1 MGMLRI
7 LGVVLGILFQ
17 EKVRISKGDFM
28 KSFRIISTVFVVVIF
43 WSCVAPQANHSTLPD
58 RPLDAY
64 KYVVV
69 LAPTYEG
76 SVIDQYGVGSK
87 TSEMFQAE
95 GLTVISQE
103 AGLKLSQQ
111 EQQKLIVCGI
121 IHNHTP
127 DGFGGSYA
135 NVKLTV
141 LNSDGETVYTGT
153 GRYQGLSIIDDL
165 SGATRQAFKGFAA
178 NYTGFNP
185 GLLQSSSSEN
195 DDLNQLLYNAIY
207 FAENGNDVV
216 VNLDRIK
223 DNLKQGANP
232 NWINSSSTGSKT
244 VLGRYVTMS
253 GYNRDEEVGEKCY
266 SAIQLLINKGAKL
279 QDGYDD
285 GILFWPIAM
294 GNLNIV
300 KLLLEN
306 GADAQAWSGNLGT
319 SLTPVEYA
327 AKDGHDDIVALLID
341 HGAKPISSKAI
352 IQSQFIEAA
361 SNGSLEQIS
370 DLFRRGASVNVRN
383 KDGYTALI
391 NACSGL
397 LDYTNVSKVRFLL
410 KNGADPN
417 LEGAEISSPIFLP
430 PLHWATLYTSI
441 LFNGDNRDHEP
452 GLEILRL
459 LIENGA
465 FVSGR
470 DGAGRTPLHIAAQ
483 ENNIIAANLFL
494 ENGAKVI
501 PKDDK
506 GLTPLDYAESG
517 EIITLLKKYG
527 ASE

>member
-1 MGMLRI
+1 MKNLNTVYI
-7 LGVVLGILFQ
+7 FAALSVLLG
-17 EKVRISKGDFM
+17 
-28 KSFRIISTVFVVVIF
+28 
-43 WSCVAPQANHSTLPD
+43 CVAPQANHSTLPGKS
-58 RPLDAY
+58 LNAY
-64 KYVVV
+64 QYVVV
-69 LAPTYEG
+69 LDPNYEG
-76 SVIDQYGVGSK
+76 SVIDQYGVASK
-87 TSEMFQAE
+87 VSAMFQAE

-103 AGLKLSQQ
+103 AGFNLGKQ

-121 IHNHTP
+121 IHKHTP

-165 SGATRQAFKGFAA
+165 SGASRQAFKGFAA

-185 GLLQSSSSEN
+185 GHIQSSSYEN
-195 DDLNQLLYNAIY
+195 DDLNQLLYDAIY
-207 FAENGNDVV
+207 FAENGNDVE
-216 VNLDRIK
+216 VNLAGIK
-223 DNLKQGANP
+223 DYLKQGANP
-232 NWINSSSTGSKT
+232 NWTNSSATDSKS
-244 VLGRYVTMS
+244 VLSRYVTMS
-253 GYNRDEEVGEKCY
+253 GYNRDEVVGEKCY
-266 SAIQLLINKGAKL
+266 SAIQLLINNGAKL
-279 QDGYDD
+279 QGGYDD

-294 GNLNIV
+294 GKFNVV

-306 GADAQAWSGNLGT
+306 GADARAWSGNLGT
-319 SLTPVEYA
+319 SLTPIEYA
-327 AKDGHDDIVALLID
+327 AKDGHDDIVTLLID
-341 HGAKPISSKAI
+341 HGAKPINGKAI
-352 IQSQFIEAA
+352 TQSQFIEVA
-361 SNGSLEQIS
+361 SSGSLEEIS
-370 DLFRRGASVNVRN
+370 DLFRMGASVNVRN

-397 LDYTNVSKVRFLL
+397 LDQTNVGKVRFLL

-417 LEGAEISSPIFLP
+417 LEGAEISSPTYLP

-441 LFNGDNRDHEP
+441 LFIADNRDHEP
-452 GLEILRL
+452 GKEILRL

-470 DGAGRTPLHIAAQ
+470 DRAGRTPLHIAAQ

-501 PKDDK
+501 PEDDK